1 MTRIKKIQFDKIGY
15 WSEIKLDIV
24 KKYSEEYSKI
34 FRAKR
39 QQMFSHVYIDAFAGA
54 GINISK
60 KTGEFI
66 PGSPL
71 NALLVEPPFR
81 EFHFI
86 DIDGSKVSVLN
97 ELIGN
102 RSDVYIYEGDCN
114 EILLNNVFPKVR
126 YEDFRRGLCLLDPYG
141 LHLNWEV
148 IKTAGSMGTIDL
160 FLNFPIMDMN
170 RNTLWRNPERVG
182 EFDIKRMNAFW
193 GDESWRNKAYKTK
206 PTLFGMEDEKVANEQ
221 IAEEFRK
228 RLISVANFKNVL
240 RPMPMRNKNN
250 AIVYYLFFASQ
261 KEVAL
266 RIARYIFKKY
276 QHHRYS
282 NG

>member
-1 MTRIKKIQFDKIGY
+1 MSIEKLQFDKIGY

-24 KKYSEEYSKI
+24 KQYATKYSMI
-34 FRAKR
+34 FRGKK
-39 QQMFSHVYIDAFAGA
+39 QEPLSHVYIDAFAGA
-54 GINISK
+54 GISISK
-60 KTGEFI
+60 TTGDFI

-71 NALLVEPPFR
+71 NALMVDPPFR

-86 DIDGSKVSVLN
+86 DIDGTKVAFLQ
-97 ELIGN
+97 ELVGY
-102 RSDVYIYEGDCN
+102 RPDVYIYEGNCN
-114 EILLNNVFPKVR
+114 KILLEEVFPKVR

-148 IKTAGSMGTIDL
+148 IQAAGRMETIDL

-170 RNTLWRNPERVG
+170 RNALWRNPDRVSQS
-182 EFDIKRMNAFW
+182 DIERMNSFW
-193 GDESWRNKAYKTK
+193 GDESWRDIAYQSK
-206 PTLFGMEDEKVANEQ
+206 PTLFGMEDEKTANEE
-221 IAEEFRK
+221 IAENFRK
-228 RLISVANFKNVL
+228 RLIKIANFKRVL
-240 RPMPMRNKNN
+240 KPMPMRNKNN

-261 KEVAL
+261 KEVADK
-266 RIARYIFKKY
+266 IAKYIFKKY

>member
-1 MTRIKKIQFDKIGY
+1 
-15 WSEIKLDIV
+15 
-24 KKYSEEYSKI
+24 
-34 FRAKR
+34 
-39 QQMFSHVYIDAFAGA
+39 
-54 GINISK
+54 
-60 KTGEFI
+60 
-66 PGSPL
+66 
-71 NALLVEPPFR
+71 
-81 EFHFI
+81 
-86 DIDGSKVSVLN
+86 
-97 ELIGN
+97 
-102 RSDVYIYEGDCN
+102 
-114 EILLNNVFPKVR
+114 
-126 YEDFRRGLCLLDPYG
+126 
-141 LHLNWEV
+141 
-148 IKTAGSMGTIDL
+148 
-160 FLNFPIMDMN
+160 MN

-193 GDESWRNKAYKTK
+193 GDESWRNKVYKTK

-266 RIARYIFKKY
+266 KIARYIFKKY